1 MGADVARKM
10 WRTLE
15 PIHGMIYF
23 VPEAPAAYE
32 AAGIDDVRAG
42 YFASRAAPMGAV
54 AADVVIATFFN
65 FHPALVRRAV
75 PRCWSLVSPE
85 QMVQAR
91 FRAADAALR
100 RMLDVSGETVAEAAV
115 LARVAAS
122 APGLSPSGRPLYAGH
137 ASLPWPTEPHL
148 VLWHAISLLREYRG
162 DGHIAAMTTEG
173 VDGPSALVI
182 HGATGDVPP
191 TVLQASRAW
200 PEDEWA
206 ATAERLR
213 ARGWIDGAGALT
225 DQGRAHR
232 SRVEDATDRLAM
244 APWEHLGDERCE
256 RLREL
261 ARPLSRAIVAAGTFP
276 GR

>member
-1 MGADVARKM
+1 MGPELARKM

-32 AAGIDDVRAG
+32 EAGIDDVRAG

-65 FHPALVRRAV
+65 FHPELVRRAV
-75 PRCWSLVSPE
+75 PRCWSLASPE
-85 QMVQAR
+85 RMVKAR
-91 FRAADAALR
+91 FSAADAALR
-100 RMLDVSGETVAEAAV
+100 RMLDVSGETVAEAAL

-122 APGLSPSGRPLYAGH
+122 APGMSPSGRPLYAGH
-137 ASLPWPTEPHL
+137 CSLEWPTEPHL

-191 TVLQASRAW
+191 AVLQASRAW

-206 ATAERLR
+206 ATTDRLR
-213 ARGWIDGAGALT
+213 ARGWVDDAGVLT
-225 DQGRAHR
+225 DEGRAHR
-232 SRVEDATDRLAM
+232 SRVEDATDRLALS
-244 APWEHLGDERCE
+244 PWEHLGEERCE

-261 ARPLSRAIVAAGTFP
+261 ARPLSRAIVDAGTFP